1 MDTLLPSAW
10 TPSPSLLAAAPAQ
23 GIDLALCAVVPVP
36 RSRPHLF
43 GEEKVGSVVPNRG
56 GIHGQAL
63 GAGSPAWYGP
73 GLEEYQERERGR
85 CWGRALGSCLCPWS
99 RALSCGWVKV
109 QEEGDESPALLIFRS
124 EGGRAW

>member
-23 GIDLALCAVVPVP
+23 GIDLALCAAVPVP

-73 GLEEYQERERGR
+73 GLEEYQERERERKVLGQGPGVLLVPLEQSPILWVGAR
-85 CWGRALGSCLCPWS
+85 CGSRCRRREMRALPS
-99 RALSCGWVKV
+99 
-109 QEEGDESPALLIFRS
+109 
-124 EGGRAW
+124 